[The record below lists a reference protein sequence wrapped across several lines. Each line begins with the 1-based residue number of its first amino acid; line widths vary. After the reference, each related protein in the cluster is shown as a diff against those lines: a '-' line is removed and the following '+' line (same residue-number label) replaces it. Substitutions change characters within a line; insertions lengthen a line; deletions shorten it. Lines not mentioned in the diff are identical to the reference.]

1 MSDPDALARALDRGG
16 YHLTE
21 PRRKVAEMVAAREGR
36 FSAQDLVVEAR
47 QGPRRVGR
55 ATVFRSLEIF
65 ETVGLVERVHLPNG
79 QHSYVAC
86 EPAHHHHHL
95 ICDRCGR
102 SKEIGDVALEPIAR
116 DIEKRTGFLVDSH
129 RIEFFGLC
137 PDCRAGA
144 AAPA

>member
-1 MSDPDALARALDRGG
+1 MSDPDALTRALDRGG
-16 YHLTE
+16 YHLTG

-36 FSAQDLVVEAR
+36 FSSQDLVVEGR

-65 ETVGLVERVHLPNG
+65 EAVGLVERVHLPNG
-79 QHSYVAC
+79 EHSYVAC
-86 EPAHHHHHL
+86 APAHHHHL

-102 SKEIGDVALEPIAR
+102 SSEIGDLAFEPIAA
-116 DIEKRTGFLVDSH
+116 DIEERTGFLVDSH
-129 RIEFFGLC
+129 RIELFGLC
-137 PDCRAGA
+137 PECRAGN